1 MSDSSE
7 VVSLI
12 SGKKNQVPWNTVDKN
27 WKPNAPLHKVE
38 ELWSMVTKV
47 QKSLHSSVFLC

>member
-12 SGKKNQVPWNTVDKN
+12 SGKKNQVHWNTVDKN

-47 QKSLHSSVFLC
+47 